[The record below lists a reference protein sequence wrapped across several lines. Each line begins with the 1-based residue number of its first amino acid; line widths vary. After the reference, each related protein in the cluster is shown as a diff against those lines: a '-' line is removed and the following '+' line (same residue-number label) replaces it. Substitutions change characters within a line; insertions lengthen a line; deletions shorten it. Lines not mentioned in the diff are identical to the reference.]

1 MVKKRS
7 GNQKKALGKVS
18 VPKGMF
24 AYVKNGTVYGFKP
37 RRKK

>member
-7 GNQKKALGKVS
+7 GNQKIILGKVR

-24 AYVKNGTVYGFKP
+24 SYVKNGTVYGFKP